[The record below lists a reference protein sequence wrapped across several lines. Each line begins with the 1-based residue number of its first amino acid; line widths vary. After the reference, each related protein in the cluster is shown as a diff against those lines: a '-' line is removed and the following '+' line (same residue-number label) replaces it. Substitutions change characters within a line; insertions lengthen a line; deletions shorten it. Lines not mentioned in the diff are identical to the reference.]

1 MGNQSS
7 RMAKTEI
14 RRRPSQK
21 LGIETYIETAVGI
34 GYRFVEGVGGLEE
47 VELVYMHEEDEYT
60 VEIRARSPFQVVPP
74 ALVPWAI
81 EELANLVLARFFLAR
96 GAAV

>member
-1 MGNQSS
+1 MGSGTD
-7 RMAKTEI
+7 AAACEFAA
-14 RRRPSQK
+14 
-21 LGIETYIETAVGI
+21 AVAVERV

-60 VEIRARSPFQVVPP
+60 VEIRARAPFQVVVP

-81 EELANLVLARFFLAR
+81 EELANLVLMRFFRER
-96 GAAV
+96 GAADVRGAS